1 MAFPQAGLQLVVRGM
16 NTFAADLR
24 SAGSGVLNFAR
35 TVERSSES
43 FNVFQSAASRAGREF
58 TIFARALTYVAIYKA
73 IDVMGE
79 LTSSI
84 YTQAAAYDILVT
96 SLEAMIARDQAR
108 AGLADSAAEAMEKNG
123 AAIRQAAKD
132 TAEWTVQLGIASRYS
147 SAELQSLYS
156 LGATYGFT
164 GEQLKPLVGIMVDWG
179 SATGRSS
186 ADMEGAIRAFGQI
199 AQKGQVAGQELKQL
213 ADHGVPALEY
223 LAQGFGVSTA
233 KMKEMVA
240 DGAVPAAE
248 ALQMITE
255 AMAKDYAGATSK
267 FAQSIV
273 GLTTS
278 LQDLIDINIR
288 EFGLGIAD
296 GILPYLAEL
305 VTWLNNPAI
314 REGARAL
321 GEQVGEAVGNFF
333 AWGGAILST
342 EDPLRTLAY
351 LIDQTIPGVGHLF
364 DTLRETI
371 PVFLELASAAFEY
384 GAAIVSNLASG
395 MLAAASDVLD
405 ALSYVAGIINYWL
418 APGSPP
424 RILPDLDLWGME
436 WIETLVGGFKDA
448 DLSGI
453 LDLQKSIRAAFT
465 NLIPMGSID
474 ASGVIPAVLGTT
486 EGVARAI
493 GDLSNLGVITQ
504 DVLDQIRV
512 SAGNAG
518 DEVVGLIESYAALVK
533 ASNALV
539 NAQAELTSVTEHYD
553 RVLAPLIARQKELEG
568 AQTNVQEEK
577 DLAKWRMIAAS
588 NAYSAAT
595 KAKAQREIE
604 KIELARQI
612 RQTEAARDTAVS
624 AAEARVKASEDAVA
638 LAKQE
643 YETRQAQINFTKEQN
658 DLIREQIALLQKQ
671 QEKAGGGAGK
681 GDSEVIKQKK
691 AEKKAI
697 EDAAEAEFKLAL
709 AKADTAGKIEL
720 YRQKLATLQPG
731 TKEYFDTQ
739 REIVLLEQQLAR
751 EQETA
756 AKAAA
761 RLADQEANQ
770 AEKLRDAQF
779 EAELAGKSHEE
790 RLKLLQDRLAQMT
803 PGTKEYYDMLKR
815 VRQEQEAVD
824 REAEAAAKKAAG
836 GKGKGAGGGAGDL
849 GGGLGGLGGFKPVW
863 EGLDLK
869 GITDKGEE
877 ARKKI
882 EEIRETIE
890 NLGTTVNDT
899 TAKLLPYKDFFIGL
913 AAVLGG
919 ALLVALGSWIA
930 GIVSAA
936 APVLA
941 LAAAIGF
948 LKYAWDTNL
957 GGMKDKLEEAW
968 NGAIKPALDML
979 GQALSMWLPE
989 DINTLADAWE
999 KVLKPALM
1007 EVWRFIVDYII
1018 PALAGIAAGLIIVI
1032 AGAIAGFKVVW
1043 EGLRQAFK
1051 TVSDFVTNTLMPAFL
1066 GIKKF
1071 LDTDSRIFGDI
1082 FLGVMNIMVIQPIKD
1097 AWEWTQTLWDRLVK
1111 FALYLTTGLVV
1122 AFTTLKTFVTD
1133 NFITPITEAYDIT
1146 LELKTRLENLAAAMV
1161 GDIANRFDKFK
1172 SDYINPITDAF
1183 DDAWQSVE
1191 ELLSKATYLVEYL
1204 SSVTIPM
1211 LDIDINW
1218 PEPPDWYCDLFGCSP
1233 KPPPMHQT
1241 VYVDPVFTPPTV
1253 MRYSSPLMA
1262 GQTAGMAQGGST
1274 SANNV
1279 TNNYNYSPTYGGGPR
1294 NDPRRSFDI
1303 MRTWGI

>member
-24 SAGSGVLNFAR
+24 TAGQGVMNFAR
-35 TVERSSES
+35 SVERSSES

-79 LTSSI
+79 LTQSI

-108 AGLADSAAEAMEKNG
+108 AGMAESAADAMAKNG
-123 AAIRQAAKD
+123 EAIKQQAAE

-147 SAELQSLYS
+147 SAQLQAVYS

-164 GEQLKPLVGIMVDWG
+164 QEQLKPLVGIMTDWG

-186 ADMEGAIRAFGQI
+186 DDMEGAIRAFGQI
-199 AQKGQVAGQELKQL
+199 AAKGSVAGQELKQL

-223 LAQGFGVSTA
+223 LAQGFDVSQA
-233 KMKEMVA
+233 KMKEMVKE
-240 DGAVPAAE
+240 GAVPAAI
-248 ALQMITE
+248 ALQMITD
-255 AMAKDYAGATSK
+255 AMAKDYQGATAR

-278 LQDLIDINIR
+278 LEDLVNVNIR

-296 GILPYLAEL
+296 GILPYIAEL

-314 REGARAL
+314 REGARNL
-321 GEQVGEAVGNFF
+321 GEQVGEAAGNFF
-333 AWGGAILST
+333 AWAGAIMST

-351 LIDQTIPGVGHLF
+351 LADQAVPGIGHLF

-371 PVFLELASAAFEY
+371 PIFLELASAAFEY

-395 MLAAASDVLD
+395 MLAAAAEVLD

-424 RILPDLDLWGME
+424 RILPDLDVWGME
-436 WIETLVGGFKDA
+436 WIETLVGGFKSA

-453 LDLQKSIRAAFT
+453 LDLQKSLQAAFS
-465 NLIPMGSID
+465 NLVPTGAMDS
-474 ASGVIPAVLGTT
+474 AGVIPAVLGTT
-486 EGVARAI
+486 EGVAQAVD
-493 GDLSNLGVITQ
+493 DLNNLGYVSQGVMT
-504 DVLDQIRV
+504 QIRA
-512 SAGNAG
+512 SAGDAG
-518 DEVVGLIESYAALVK
+518 EEVVGLIESYAALVG
-533 ASNALV
+533 ASNQLAK
-539 NAQAELTSVTEHYD
+539 AQVELNTITQHYD
-553 RVLAPLIARQKELEG
+553 NILDPLIAKQKALEN
-568 AQTNVQEEK
+568 AQTGAQEEK
-577 DLAKWRMIAAS
+577 DLAKWRLIAAS

-612 RQTEAARDTAVS
+612 RQTQAERDTAVA
-624 AAEARVKASEDAVA
+624 AAEAKVKAGEDAVA
-638 LAKQE
+638 IAKQE

-658 DLIREQIALLQKQ
+658 DLVREQIALLEKQ
-671 QEKAGGGAGK
+671 QEKIKGGGG
-681 GDSEVIKQKK
+681 GGSDVVKQKK
-691 AEKKAI
+691 DEQKAI
-697 EDAAEAEFKLAL
+697 EAAAEAEFKLAL

-720 YRQKLATLQPG
+720 YKQKLASLTPG

-751 EQETA
+751 EQESA
-756 AKAAA
+756 ANK
-761 RLADQEANQ
+761 
-770 AEKLRDAQF
+770 AEKLGEKEAKQAEQIRDAQF

-815 VRQEQEAVD
+815 VRQEQEALD
-824 REAEAAAKKAAG
+824 RENEAKAKREAK
-836 GKGKGAGGGAGDL
+836 GKGKGGGGGADEL
-849 GGGLGGLGGFKPVW
+849 GGIGGGLGGFKPVW

-882 EEIRETIE
+882 EEIRQTID
-890 NLGTTVNDT
+890 NLGKTVTDT
-899 TAKLLPYKDFFIGL
+899 TAKMMPYKDFFIGL

-919 ALLVALGSWIA
+919 AMLVALGSWIA
-930 GIVSAA
+930 GIISAA

-948 LKYAWDTNL
+948 LKLAWDTNL
-957 GGMKDKLEEAW
+957 GGMKDKLIEAW

-1007 EVWRFIVDYII
+1007 AVWQFIVDYVI

-1051 TVSDFVTNTLMPAFL
+1051 TVSDFVSNTLMPAFL

-1082 FLGVMNIMVIQPIKD
+1082 FLGVMQQMVIQPIKD
-1097 AWEWTQTLWDRLVK
+1097 AWKWVQDLWDRLVK
-1111 FALYLTTGLVV
+1111 FALYLTAGLVV
-1122 AFTTLKTFVTD
+1122 AFTTARDYIND
-1133 NFITPITEAYDIT
+1133 NFITPIKDGYEAT
-1146 LELKTRLENLAAAMV
+1146 LELKTRLENLAASMI
-1161 GDIANRFDKFK
+1161 GELANKFDKFK
-1172 SDYINPITDAF
+1172 SDYIDPITDAF
-1183 DDAWQSVE
+1183 EDAYRSVDDM
-1191 ELLSKATYLVEYL
+1191 LSKVTGLVDYL

-1218 PEPPDWYCDLFGCSP
+1218 PDPPDWYCDLFGCSP

-1241 VYVDPVFTPPTV
+1241 VFVDPVFTPPTA
-1253 MRYSSPLMA
+1253 MRYSAPVMA
-1262 GQTAGMAQGGST
+1262 GQTAAMGVASA

-1303 MRTWGI
+1303 MRTWGM